1 MMDCWDSKLSCFHF
15 QSTINSWRRAG
26 GDMTSNLMTLDN
38 NKLEDI
44 AQALRNYATL
54 LTTEAE
60 RQEIFGSSSS
70 FDLFE
75 KAGVIWG
82 LSEDVEACKR
92 FPPKRILQLKELS
105 PNNRKR

>member
-1 MMDCWDSKLSCFHF
+1 
-15 QSTINSWRRAG
+15 
-26 GDMTSNLMTLDN
+26 MTLDN

-70 FDLFE
+70 FELFE
-75 KAGVIWG
+75 KAGLAWG
-82 LSEDVEACKR
+82 LSEDVQACKR
-92 FPPKRILQLKELS
+92 FPPKRILQFKKDKPEKLRTLT
-105 PNNRKR
+105 